1 MPVYKN
7 TTNNNKQNI
16 KLYDYQQEAK
26 NKTGVKTTI
35 CNWARCLGKT
45 YMLSSIILNEKPQN
59 VLYLGKTSDSMRC
72 LNDKFIEIF
81 DFYPNVKNSIKD
93 ISIMKDKITIKYF
106 NEAQTTIYDYAYLP
120 NKRYQDM
127 FFDYIMFNDLLP
139 MPMDYRSNRVISMV
153 TMNNH
158 NKKLEQLYKHNTVV
172 LNEDY
177 SAGIRNDII
186 TLKLIDKYKNS
197 DKWYDE
203 YAILN
208 NPNSIIKNAG
218 KINEFTIRD
227 TLYDE
232 VKCLVPKI
240 QKARENEEYG
250 TYKNLILAYK
260 EVLLLVND
268 MYKQYGFENKKANMY
283 VNYIALPEK
292 EYDKVEV
299 LVRDKQYIISG
310 SIFKKAE
317 DFVNPIKQVAEKEN
331 AIIYI
336 DTHGRGIALYDLLS
350 EIDGLIVNELNLDKT
365 FRLNNFNM
373 SY

>member
-1 MPVYKN
+1 MPVYKS
-7 TTNNNKQNI
+7 TTNNNKQKI

-45 YMLSSIILNEKPQN
+45 YMLSSIILNEKPKN

-81 DFYPNVKNSIKD
+81 DFYPDVKNSIQD
-93 ISIMKDKITIKYF
+93 MSIMKDKISIKYF
-106 NEAQTTIYDYAYLP
+106 DDIQTIIYDYTYLP
-120 NKRYQDM
+120 NKNYQDM

-139 MPMDYRSNRVISMV
+139 IPMDYRCNRVISMI

-158 NKKLEQLYKHNTVV
+158 DKKLEQLYKHNTVV

-186 TLKLIDKYKNS
+186 TLKLVEKYKNS
-197 DKWYDE
+197 DKWYNE

-208 NPNSIIKNAG
+208 DPNTILKNSG
-218 KINEFTIRD
+218 KLNEFTIRD

-232 VKCLVPKI
+232 IKCLVPKI

-292 EYDKVEV
+292 EYDKVEI
-299 LVRDKQYIISG
+299 LIRDKQYILSG
-310 SIFKKAE
+310 AIFKKAE

-331 AIIYI
+331 AVIYI

-350 EIDGLIVNELNLDKT
+350 EVDGLIVNELNFDKS
-365 FRLNNFNM
+365 FRLNNFNIP
-373 SY
+373 Y